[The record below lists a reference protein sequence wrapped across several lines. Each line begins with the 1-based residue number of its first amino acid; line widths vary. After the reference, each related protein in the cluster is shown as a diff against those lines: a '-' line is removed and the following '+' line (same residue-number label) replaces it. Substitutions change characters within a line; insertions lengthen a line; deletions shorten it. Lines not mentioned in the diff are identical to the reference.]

1 MASKNSVKQYVENG
15 YYHLYNRGVEK
26 RKIFQDKQD
35 YAVFLDYLKTYL
47 MPKDTEELNKRL
59 MDENTSPQEK
69 AHALKLLKMN
79 NFYDEIHLISYCLMP
94 NHFHFL
100 VKQKSLNAIDGFIN
114 SLFTRYVMYFNR
126 KYKRVGPLFQD
137 VYKAVLV
144 VSEPQLLYLTG
155 YIHRNPKKLA
165 LKGGPFQTQP
175 SSYADYLGQ
184 RNTDWIKCKEI
195 LSFFSSTNPVLS
207 YQSFVEQTSDFS
219 HINDLLLEEDDF

>member
-1 MASKNSVKQYVENG
+1 MASKNSVKQYIENG

-47 MPKDTEELNKRL
+47 TPKDIEELNKRL
-59 MDENTSPQEK
+59 MNENSYPQEK
-69 AHALKLLKMN
+69 ARALKLLKMN
-79 NFYDEIHLISYCLMP
+79 NFSDEINLIAYCLMP

-100 VKQKSLNAIDGFIN
+100 VKQKSINAIDGFMN

-144 VSEPQLLYLTG
+144 MSEPQLLYLTG
-155 YIHRNPKKLA
+155 YIHRNPKKLS
-165 LKGGPFQTQP
+165 LKGDPLQTQP
-175 SSYADYLGQ
+175 SSYAEYLGL
-184 RNTDWIKCKEI
+184 RKTDWISSKEI
-195 LSFFSSTNPVLS
+195 LSFFSNTNPLLS

-219 HINDLLLEEDDF
+219 HINDLLLEDDDF

>member
-47 MPKDTEELNKRL
+47 MPKDVDKLNKGL
-59 MDENTSPQEK
+59 MDDTISPKEK
-69 AHALKLLKMN
+69 SRILKLLKMN
-79 NFYDEIHLISYCLMP
+79 NFADEINLISYCLMP

-100 VKQKSLNAIDGFIN
+100 VKQKSLTAIDSFIN

-137 VYKAVLV
+137 VYKAVLIA
-144 VSEPQLLYLTG
+144 SEPQLLYLTG
-155 YIHRNPKKLA
+155 YIHRNPMALA
-165 LKGGPFQTQP
+165 YQGDPLKTQP
-175 SSYADYLGQ
+175 SSYSDYLGL
-184 RNTDWIKCKEI
+184 RKTDWINSKEV
-195 LSFFSSTNPVLS
+195 LSFFSKTNPVLS

-219 HINDLLLEEDDF
+219 HINDLLIEKND